1 MPPNLYANVNL
12 SNNSVIDKKPPNN
25 IDKDNKD
32 YGDINDQDLTIA
44 YNEVI
49 GGGEEEVLLLNIS
62 GEDEDTWCD
71 DLEVLIGTRLDV
83 FSKESSKEIKVASL
97 EEPVKY

>member
-1 MPPNLYANVNL
+1 MPPDPRADVNL
-12 SNNSVIDKKPPNN
+12 GDNGVIDKEPPNN

-49 GGGEEEVLLLNIS
+49 GGGKEVSLLNIS
-62 GEDEDTWCD
+62 GEDEDTWRD
-71 DLEVLIGTRLDV
+71 DLGVLTGTYLDV
-83 FSKESSKEIKVASL
+83 FGKESSKEIKVASL
-97 EEPVKY
+97 EEPVKH